1 MYVRRVGGDAVQQA
15 ADKRLHRELNSLAR
29 RDTDAGAAIWSPRR
43 RAASQVQL
51 LLVFFEEEEEKKRV
65 CLSL

>member
-15 ADKRLHRELNSLAR
+15 ADKRLRRRELNSLAR

-43 RAASQVQL
+43 RAASQLQL
-51 LLVFFEEEEEKKRV
+51 LLVPKRRKKKRGFA
-65 CLSL
+65 